1 MRSKNCWIADFCC
14 VLSYWWQCAEKSGQR
29 FKKGDGL
36 HTPAL
41 KLKNERTKF
50 GSQALLYRRPDQVP
64 NR

>member
-50 GSQALLYRRPDQVP
+50 
-64 NR
+64 